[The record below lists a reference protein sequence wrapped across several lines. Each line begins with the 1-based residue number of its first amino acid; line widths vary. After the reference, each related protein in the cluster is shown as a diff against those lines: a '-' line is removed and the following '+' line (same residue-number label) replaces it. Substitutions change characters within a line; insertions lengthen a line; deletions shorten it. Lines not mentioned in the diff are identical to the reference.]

1 MTAFFTVV
9 MMTNSG
15 FFYVSFM
22 EEFHVDRESASWP
35 ASVVSV
41 VAHSSGLLVSIGQG
55 KLSVFQMGM
64 LGSVFLW
71 AGMLGAAFAP
81 NIMWMTLTLGLIHGV
96 GLGVV
101 CVTLILVVMMY
112 FDKYRG
118 MASGLKFAGYS
129 LCSLL
134 YPIILT
140 SLKDA
145 YGFRGA
151 LLVCAALTMNVTALS
166 LLLKEPPWHD
176 RERNSKHANM
186 PLVAQNGD
194 TSTDIDTLAG
204 EPGSLMPTPRSLIK
218 PSVCNLPDS
227 VASHGTPES
236 LQVYKLR
243 NILPSSGSDRV
254 ATGANLL
261 SKDRH
266 PLTATRPL
274 QSLTEKSHSTVSLC
288 TVNSPRVKSSN
299 THLVPKNSSAPTE
312 EKAPGKPFGTG
323 KEPAKEPYLA
333 GESRGLNLFQQSVK
347 LLAAPKFYVV
357 VLAVVAIDYTVAVFP
372 ATIVDYALD
381 KGSARSQADLSV
393 SYCAPAELMGRVALP
408 LIADSGLVSRT
419 TLVSVNF
426 FLLAGTFLAL
436 PATCSFLSYI
446 LVCAC
451 ATMFS
456 GCLMSMKPV
465 VIADYFGIDA
475 VATAWGFAGV
485 TLLPL
490 LLCSPT
496 ITGYFRDTKGSYDGL
511 YQLQAGIHGC
521 VGSLF
526 GILSVLDHRRQKK
539 WVTN

>member
-1 MTAFFTVV
+1 MDRGWSVAGTACVTAFFTVV

-204 EPGSLMPTPRSLIK
+204 EP
-218 PSVCNLPDS
+218 
-227 VASHGTPES
+227 
-236 LQVYKLR
+236 
-243 NILPSSGSDRV
+243 
-254 ATGANLL
+254 
-261 SKDRH
+261 
-266 PLTATRPL
+266 
-274 QSLTEKSHSTVSLC
+274 
-288 TVNSPRVKSSN
+288 
-299 THLVPKNSSAPTE
+299 
-312 EKAPGKPFGTG
+312 
-323 KEPAKEPYLA
+323 
-333 GESRGLNLFQQSVK
+333 
-347 LLAAPKFYVV
+347 
-357 VLAVVAIDYTVAVFP
+357 VVAIDYTVAVFP